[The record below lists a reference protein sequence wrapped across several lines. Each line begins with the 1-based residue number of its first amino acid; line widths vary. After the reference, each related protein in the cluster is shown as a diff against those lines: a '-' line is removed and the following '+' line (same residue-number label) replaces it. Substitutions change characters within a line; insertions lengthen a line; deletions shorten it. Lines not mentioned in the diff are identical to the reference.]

1 MPAADSRGIVPRVS
15 DQESTPPALV
25 ERLQLIEEQP
35 LDARAEALGQLYE
48 ELRAMLESGDSAP
61 GA

>member
-1 MPAADSRGIVPRVS
+1 MVPRVS

-35 LDARAEALGQLYE
+35 IDSRAEALGQLHD
-48 ELRAMLESGDSAP
+48 ELRAMLESADAAAGE
-61 GA
+61 